1 MIEPQKLA
9 STSGGTDVSPG
20 EPAAEPDYSAKPSRT
35 LEIAI
40 AVVALVL
47 SVAALVLSRDIVLR
61 MGGGGIDPKWWPTM
75 LSCCGIAL
83 SLVLLLQAFL
93 STSSHRGDLLAIE
106 RRGWTRM
113 IVSLTLSAVYVFAW
127 SRFGYVVPTIIFTG
141 ALLWVF
147 GLCSWKG
154 LVIFPVA
161 VAIFIY
167 GLFHLLLRV
176 PL

>member
-9 STSGGTDVSPG
+9 ATSGGTDVSPG
-20 EPAAEPDYSAKPSRT
+20 EPAVEPDYYAKPSRA

-40 AVVALVL
+40 AVVALAL
-47 SVAALVLSRDIVLR
+47 SVTTLVLSRDIVLR
-61 MGGGGIDPKWWPTM
+61 MGGGGIDPKWWPTL

-83 SLVLLLQAFL
+83 SLVLVLQAVL
-93 STSSHRGDLLAIE
+93 GTSLNRGELVAVE
-106 RRGWTRM
+106 RRGWMRM
-113 IVSLTLSAVYVFAW
+113 IVSLVLSAVYVFAW
-127 SRFGYVVPTIIFTG
+127 SRFGYVIPTVIFTG

-147 GLCSWKG
+147 GLRGWKG
-154 LVIFPVA
+154 LIIFPVA
-161 VAIFIY
+161 TTAFIY